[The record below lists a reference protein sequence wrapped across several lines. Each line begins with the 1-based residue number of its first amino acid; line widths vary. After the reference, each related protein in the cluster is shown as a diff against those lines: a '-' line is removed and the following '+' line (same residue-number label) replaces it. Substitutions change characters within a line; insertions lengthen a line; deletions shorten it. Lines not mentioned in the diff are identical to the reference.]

1 MFDHWLGAPPLNIT
15 LKIPDLLR
23 HVLSLNLKLAW
34 QPTNPSIVLSDPTAL
49 ESLGIC
55 GYAWIILWVWGIW
68 IPCVCTVS
76 LLIQWLI
83 SLYICDKITTPNVV
97 VQNYNYYIAS
107 HDFMRLRPISG
118 LTWYFSCWMLLAAGV
133 LQNSPGGWSIT
144 VERFKMDSFM
154 LLTPWPKYLRWCF
167 YLGDFFPF
175 VKALRNSLR
184 DQRLFIG
191 QGNWISFL
199 TAQGCKRLGPVCLSS
214 YQPGSEAA
222 SCSLLTKSLMSQPD
236 SVGWAAST
244 GL

>member
-1 MFDHWLGAPPLNIT
+1 MWLCLGYSVGLG
-15 LKIPDLLR
+15 DL
-23 HVLSLNLKLAW
+23 
-34 QPTNPSIVLSDPTAL
+34 D
-49 ESLGIC
+49 
-55 GYAWIILWVWGIW
+55 
-68 IPCVCTVS
+68 
-76 LLIQWLI
+76 
-83 SLYICDKITTPNVV
+83 SLYLYSKSSYSVAHLSIYLWQSNYPQPSGT
-97 VQNYNYYIAS
+97 NYNYCIAG
-107 HDFMRLRPISG
+107 HDFMRLRSISG
-118 LTWYFSCWMLLAAGV
+118 LTWSFSCWMLLAAGV
-133 LQNSPGGWSIT
+133 LQNSPDGWSIM
-144 VERFKMDSFM
+144 VERFKMNSFM
-154 LLTPWPKYLRWCF
+154 LLSPWPKYLRRCF